1 MTQKKGDYMDWIV
14 FPKAILSACLTLKWT
29 IIFKMSYN
37 DSIKAWLLVKL
48 ATMILKIL
56 NGVPSAL
63 APWKLSVVYLIIYLH
78 SL

>member
-1 MTQKKGDYMDWIV
+1 
-14 FPKAILSACLTLKWT
+14 
-29 IIFKMSYN
+29 MSYN

-48 ATMILKIL
+48 ATMLLKIL